1 MPTSVAR
8 REVPLLIAEAAE
20 RAGVVLG
27 DADISGVEPT
37 LESIDAFVA
46 SLSPSKKKSSGKDGS
61 KQKSKPIEEST
72 E

>member
-1 MPTSVAR
+1 MPA
-8 REVPLLIAEAAE
+8 LIARSE

-27 DADISGVEPT
+27 DADISGVDPT

-61 KQKSKPIEEST
+61 KQKSR
-72 E
+72 

>member
-1 MPTSVAR
+1 MPTQVAR
-8 REVPLLIAEAAE
+8 REVPSLLAEAAE
-20 RAGVVLG
+20 KAGVVLG

-61 KQKSKPIEEST
+61 KQKSVVDKEVKE
-72 E
+72 

>member
-1 MPTSVAR
+1 MPTQVAR
-8 REVPLLIAEAAE
+8 REVPSLIAEAAE
-20 RAGVVLG
+20 KAGVVLG

-61 KQKSKPIEEST
+61 KQKSVVDKEVKE
-72 E
+72 